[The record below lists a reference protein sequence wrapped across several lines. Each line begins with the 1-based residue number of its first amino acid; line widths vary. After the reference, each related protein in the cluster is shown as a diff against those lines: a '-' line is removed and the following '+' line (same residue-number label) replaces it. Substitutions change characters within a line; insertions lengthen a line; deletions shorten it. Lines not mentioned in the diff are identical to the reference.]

1 MKIIKDNK
9 AYATSIFLLILLI
22 PVLML
27 MIISI
32 DHYSHDV
39 DNTADNIQSRKIKA
53 MADNFEEEIATVTKQ
68 SLHEVSLNVT
78 TNKKP
83 LRNSR
88 QTIKEDIQNKIN
100 KRIKQYD
107 DYSINCQITDIENSN
122 DPFKIEVT
130 YSVTI
135 TKQASKVKINRQN
148 TQEIELTDKS
158 YPVYDSLPVL
168 KTNANLKYN
177 TTVFFNNNLVN
188 YINIDNAS
196 AYRNSTAYPIIRK
209 CPYTS
214 YNNHGDNNQTILNCI
229 QNHYYHNSH
238 DGLCFFCRLENRT
251 SCSDYGFETF
261 ILPREHMDKAP
272 VSIDHVLLNDKSTQ
286 YPGGIIQLN
295 NTTFIYLDNGHK
307 TKYGL

>member
-1 MKIIKDNK
+1 MKIFKDNK
-9 AYATSIFLLILLI
+9 GFATSIFLLILLI

-39 DNTADNIQSRKIKA
+39 DNTADSIQSRKIKA
-53 MADNFEEEIATVTKQ
+53 TADNFEEEITTITKQ

-78 TNKKP
+78 ANKKP

-100 KRIKQYD
+100 KRIKQYP
-107 DYSINCQITDIENSN
+107 DYSINCQINDIKNSN

-130 YSVTI
+130 YSITI
-135 TKQASKVKINRQN
+135 TKQASKINIHRQN

-188 YINIDNAS
+188 YISIENAS

-214 YNNHGDNNQTILNCI
+214 YTHHGDNNQTILNCI

-251 SCSDYGFETF
+251 SCGDYGFETF
-261 ILPREHMDKAP
+261 ILPTQRMDKAP